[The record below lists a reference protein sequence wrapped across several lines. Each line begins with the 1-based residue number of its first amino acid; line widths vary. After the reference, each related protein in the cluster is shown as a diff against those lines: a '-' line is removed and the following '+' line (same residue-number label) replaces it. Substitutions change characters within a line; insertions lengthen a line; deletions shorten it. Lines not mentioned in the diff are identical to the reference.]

1 MRGYSQILQE
11 KKRRHALMSGPYNY
25 KYLLELVSLCVR
37 HLKLTDK
44 PKASPG
50 PWQLDAGY
58 PGSSRAGPILV
69 LAATQEADIFAPE
82 AKFLKRVFA
91 EARKTRSIRA
101 MALAHCHYALN
112 DPDQLTEL
120 FKTFEIGLF
129 EYDYDRIRPF
139 LCLFE
144 TLLETEHEAC
154 TSKRAAWLSSFLETV
169 SAGSCYYKWMETVF
183 EFIFKIV
190 SRHEFVRE
198 WFYSN

>member
-1 MRGYSQILQE
+1 MLQE
-11 KKRRHALMSGPYNY
+11 KKRRHVLMSCPANH

-37 HLKLTDK
+37 HLKLADK
-44 PKASPG
+44 PKLSPS

-58 PGSSRAGPILV
+58 PGSPRAGPILV

-91 EARKTRSIRA
+91 EARKTRSMRA
-101 MALAHCHYALN
+101 IAHAHCHYALF
-112 DPDQLTEL
+112 DRDQMTDL
-120 FKTFEIGLF
+120 FKTFEIGMF

-144 TLLETEHEAC
+144 TLLESDHEAC

-169 SAGSCYYKWMETVF
+169 SAGSSYYKWMETVF

-190 SRHEFVRE
+190 SRHDFVRE